1 MRRPL
6 ILVACALLI
15 GATIGFLLQKEQTY
29 LLISTKSISFEMTIW
44 MALII
49 YLLSVSFVIGIL
61 VLISW
66 ILGGSGFKSWL
77 ISRKKRKNLLDT
89 IKGLIYFSDYDW
101 KNSLTSLERSASN
114 SLMPSVNYIYAAK
127 AAAEI
132 DDYDRAYQSLA
143 LLKKSDPNA
152 STLVEKI
159 RSELLL
165 REERFQEA
173 IQISMD
179 LLTKLPK
186 DTGNIK
192 ILVDCYY
199 ITEDWTALQ
208 RLLPHIKKN
217 RALVD
222 SSFESLEL
230 ETYENLLKSF
240 RVESNLKVKDN
251 REKADDVWETMP
263 KHIQN
268 NPAIIASYFDLL
280 KQIDDTGKLSS
291 LMIKSIEK
299 SWNDELVRRLGS
311 LNSPSPEK
319 ILSVVEKWLIK
330 KPENVALLTCLGDIC
345 VGAKLL
351 GKGHDY
357 YSAAINI
364 EPSPS
369 LFFKLGNVLSA
380 IGDKTKSTDM
390 FKEGLEFSISE
401 R

>member
-1 MRRPL
+1 MRRVL
-6 ILVACALLI
+6 ILVACALLL

-29 LLISTKSISFEMTIW
+29 VLISTKSISFEMTTW
-44 MALII
+44 MAII
-49 YLLSVSFVIGIL
+49 VYLLSISFIISIL
-61 VLISW
+61 LLISW

-77 ISRKKRKNLLDT
+77 ITRKKRKNLLET
-89 IKGLIYFSDYDW
+89 TKGLIYFSDYDW
-101 KNSLTSLERSASN
+101 KNSLTSLEKSAPS

-143 LLKKSDPNA
+143 LLKKSDPT
-152 STLVEKI
+152 SSILVEKI

-173 IQISMD
+173 IQISTELM
-179 LLTKLPK
+179 TKLPK
-186 DTGNIK
+186 DTGNIR
-192 ILVDCYY
+192 ILIDCYY

-217 RALVD
+217 RVLVD

-240 RVESNLKVKDN
+240 RVEMDLKNKDN
-251 REKADDVWETMP
+251 REKADDVWEAMP

-268 NPAIIASYFDLL
+268 NPVMIASYFDLL

-299 SWNDELVRRLGS
+299 SWNDDLVRRLGS
-311 LNSPSPEK
+311 LNSSAPEK
-319 ILSVVEKWLIK
+319 IISVVEKWLIK

-357 YSAAINI
+357 YCAAINI

>member
-101 KNSLTSLERSASN
+101 KNSLTALERSASN

-152 STLVEKI
+152 STLVDKI

-311 LNSPSPEK
+311 LNSSSPEK

>member
-1 MRRPL
+1 MRRVL
-6 ILVACALLI
+6 ILVACALLL

-29 LLISTKSISFEMTIW
+29 VLISTKSISFEMTIW
-44 MALII
+44 MAII
-49 YLLSVSFVIGIL
+49 VYLLSISFIISIL
-61 VLISW
+61 LLISW

-77 ISRKKRKNLLDT
+77 ITRKKRKNLLET
-89 IKGLIYFSDYDW
+89 TKGLIYFSDYDW
-101 KNSLTSLERSASN
+101 KNSLTSLEKSASS

-132 DDYDRAYQSLA
+132 DDYDRAYQSLT
-143 LLKKSDPNA
+143 LLKKSDPT
-152 STLVEKI
+152 SSILVEKI

-173 IQISMD
+173 IQISTELMK
-179 LLTKLPK
+179 KLPK
-186 DTGNIK
+186 DTGNIR
-192 ILVDCYY
+192 ILIDCYY

-240 RVESNLKVKDN
+240 RVEMDLKNKDN
-251 REKADDVWETMP
+251 REKADDVWEAMP

-268 NPAIIASYFDLL
+268 NPVMIASYFDLL

-299 SWNDELVRRLGS
+299 SWNDDLVRRLGS
-311 LNSPSPEK
+311 LNSSAPEK
-319 ILSVVEKWLIK
+319 IISVVEKWLIK

-357 YSAAINI
+357 YCAAINI

-390 FKEGLEFSISE
+390 FKEGLEFSIPE

>member
-1 MRRPL
+1 MRRVL
-6 ILVACALLI
+6 ILVACALLL

-29 LLISTKSISFEMTIW
+29 VLISTRSISFEMTIW
-44 MALII
+44 MAII
-49 YLLSVSFVIGIL
+49 VYLLSISFIISIL
-61 VLISW
+61 LLISW

-77 ISRKKRKNLLDT
+77 ITRKKRKNLLET
-89 IKGLIYFSDYDW
+89 TKGLIYFSDYDW
-101 KNSLTSLERSASN
+101 KNSLTSLEKSASS

-132 DDYDRAYQSLA
+132 DDYDRAYQSLT
-143 LLKKSDPNA
+143 LLKKSDPT
-152 STLVEKI
+152 SSILVEKI
-159 RSELLL
+159 RSEILL

-173 IQISMD
+173 IQISTELM
-179 LLTKLPK
+179 TKLPK
-186 DTGNIK
+186 DTGNIR
-192 ILVDCYY
+192 ILIDCYY

-240 RVESNLKVKDN
+240 RVEMDLKNKDN
-251 REKADDVWETMP
+251 REKADDVWEAMP

-268 NPAIIASYFDLL
+268 NPVMIASYFDLL

-299 SWNDELVRRLGS
+299 SWNDDLVRRLGS
-311 LNSPSPEK
+311 LNSSAPEK
-319 ILSVVEKWLIK
+319 IISVVEKWLIK

-357 YSAAINI
+357 YCAAINI

>member
-1 MRRPL
+1 MRRVL
-6 ILVACALLI
+6 ILVACALLL

-29 LLISTKSISFEMTIW
+29 VLISTKSISFEMTIW
-44 MALII
+44 MAII
-49 YLLSVSFVIGIL
+49 VYLLSISFIISIL
-61 VLISW
+61 LLISW

-77 ISRKKRKNLLDT
+77 ITRKKRKNLLET
-89 IKGLIYFSDYDW
+89 TKGLIYFSDYDW
-101 KNSLTSLERSASN
+101 KNSLTSLEKSAPN

-132 DDYDRAYQSLA
+132 DDYDRAYQSLT
-143 LLKKSDPNA
+143 LLKKSDPT
-152 STLVEKI
+152 SSILVEKI

-173 IQISMD
+173 IQISTELM
-179 LLTKLPK
+179 TKLPK
-186 DTGNIK
+186 DTGNIR
-192 ILVDCYY
+192 ILIDCYY

-240 RVESNLKVKDN
+240 RVEMDLKNKDN
-251 REKADDVWETMP
+251 REKADDVWEAMP

-268 NPAIIASYFDLL
+268 NPVMIASYFDLL

-299 SWNDELVRRLGS
+299 SWNDDLVRRLGS
-311 LNSPSPEK
+311 LNSSAPEK
-319 ILSVVEKWLIK
+319 IISVVEKWLIK

-357 YSAAINI
+357 YCAAINI

>member
-101 KNSLTSLERSASN
+101 KNSLTSLERSAPN

-311 LNSPSPEK
+311 LNSSSPEK

-330 KPENVALLTCLGDIC
+330 KPENIALLTCLGDIC

>member
-1 MRRPL
+1 MRRVL
-6 ILVACALLI
+6 ILVACALLL

-29 LLISTKSISFEMTIW
+29 VLISTRSISFEMTIW
-44 MALII
+44 MAII
-49 YLLSVSFVIGIL
+49 VYLLSISFIISIL
-61 VLISW
+61 LLISW

-77 ISRKKRKNLLDT
+77 ITRKKRKNLLET
-89 IKGLIYFSDYDW
+89 TKGLIYFSDYDW
-101 KNSLTSLERSASN
+101 KNSLTSLEKSASS

-143 LLKKSDPNA
+143 LLKTSDPT
-152 STLVEKI
+152 SSILVEKI

-173 IQISMD
+173 IQISTELMI
-179 LLTKLPK
+179 KLPK
-186 DTGNIK
+186 DTGNIR
-192 ILVDCYY
+192 ILIDCYY

-240 RVESNLKVKDN
+240 RVEMDLKNKDN
-251 REKADDVWETMP
+251 REKADDVWEAMP

-268 NPAIIASYFDLL
+268 NPVMIASYFDLL

-299 SWNDELVRRLGS
+299 SWNDDLVRRLGS
-311 LNSPSPEK
+311 LNSSAPEK
-319 ILSVVEKWLIK
+319 IISVVEKWLIK

-357 YSAAINI
+357 YCAAINI

>member
-1 MRRPL
+1 MRRVL
-6 ILVACALLI
+6 ILVACALLL

-29 LLISTKSISFEMTIW
+29 VLISTKSISFEMTIW
-44 MALII
+44 MAII
-49 YLLSVSFVIGIL
+49 VYLLSISFIISIL
-61 VLISW
+61 LLISW

-77 ISRKKRKNLLDT
+77 ITRKKRKNLLET
-89 IKGLIYFSDYDW
+89 TKGLIYFSDYDW
-101 KNSLTSLERSASN
+101 KNSLTSLEKSASN

-132 DDYDRAYQSLA
+132 DDYDRAYQSLT
-143 LLKKSDPNA
+143 LLKKSDPT
-152 STLVEKI
+152 SSILVEKI

-173 IQISMD
+173 IQISTELMI
-179 LLTKLPK
+179 KLPK
-186 DTGNIK
+186 DTGNIR
-192 ILVDCYY
+192 ILIDCYY

-240 RVESNLKVKDN
+240 RVEMDLKNKDN
-251 REKADDVWETMP
+251 REKADDVWEAMP

-268 NPAIIASYFDLL
+268 NPVMIASYFDLL

-299 SWNDELVRRLGS
+299 SWNDDLVRRLGS
-311 LNSPSPEK
+311 LNSSAPEK

-364 EPSPS
+364 EPSSS

>member
-311 LNSPSPEK
+311 LNSSSPEK

-330 KPENVALLTCLGDIC
+330 KPENVALLTCLGDLC

>member
-311 LNSPSPEK
+311 LNSSSPEK

>member
-311 LNSPSPEK
+311 LNSSSPEK

-330 KPENVALLTCLGDIC
+330 KPENIALLTCLGDIC

-380 IGDKTKSTDM
+380 IGDKTKSSDM

>member
-1 MRRPL
+1 MRRVL
-6 ILVACALLI
+6 ILVACALLL

-29 LLISTKSISFEMTIW
+29 VLISTKSISFEMTIW
-44 MALII
+44 MAII
-49 YLLSVSFVIGIL
+49 VYLLSISFIISIL
-61 VLISW
+61 LLISW
-66 ILGGSGFKSWL
+66 MLGGSGFKSWL
-77 ISRKKRKNLLDT
+77 ITRKKRKNLLET
-89 IKGLIYFSDYDW
+89 TKGLIYFSDYDW
-101 KNSLTSLERSASN
+101 KNSLTSLERSASS

-143 LLKKSDPNA
+143 LLKKSDPT
-152 STLVEKI
+152 SSILVEKI

-173 IQISMD
+173 IEISTD
-179 LLTKLPK
+179 LMKKLPK
-186 DTGNIK
+186 DTGNIR
-192 ILVDCYY
+192 ILIDCYY

-222 SSFESLEL
+222 SSFESLER

-240 RVESNLKVKDN
+240 RVEMDLKNKDN
-251 REKADDVWETMP
+251 REKADDVWEAMP

-268 NPAIIASYFDLL
+268 NPVMIASYFDLL

-299 SWNDELVRRLGS
+299 SWNDDLVRRLGS
-311 LNSPSPEK
+311 LNSSAPEK

>member
-1 MRRPL
+1 MRRVL
-6 ILVACALLI
+6 ILVACALLL

-29 LLISTKSISFEMTIW
+29 VLISTKSISFEMTIW
-44 MALII
+44 IAII
-49 YLLSVSFVIGIL
+49 VYLLSISFIISIL
-61 VLISW
+61 LLISW

-77 ISRKKRKNLLDT
+77 ITRKKRKNLLET
-89 IKGLIYFSDYDW
+89 TKGLIYFSDYDW
-101 KNSLTSLERSASN
+101 KNSLTTLEKSAPS

-127 AAAEI
+127 SAAEI

-143 LLKKSDPNA
+143 LLKTSDPT
-152 STLVEKI
+152 SSILVEKI

-173 IQISMD
+173 IQISTD
-179 LLTKLPK
+179 LMTKLPK
-186 DTGNIK
+186 DSGNIR
-192 ILVDCYY
+192 ILIDCYY
-199 ITEDWTALQ
+199 ITEDWKALQ

-240 RVESNLKVKDN
+240 RMEMDLKNKDN
-251 REKADDVWETMP
+251 REKADDVWEAMP

-268 NPAIIASYFDLL
+268 NPVMIASYFDLL

-299 SWNDELVRRLGS
+299 SWNDDLVRRLGS
-311 LNSPSPEK
+311 LNSSAPEK

>member
-1 MRRPL
+1 MRRVL
-6 ILVACALLI
+6 ILVACALLL

-44 MALII
+44 IAII
-49 YLLSVSFVIGIL
+49 VYLLSISFIISIL
-61 VLISW
+61 LLISW

-77 ISRKKRKNLLDT
+77 ITRKKRKNLLET
-89 IKGLIYFSDYDW
+89 TKGLIYFSDYDW
-101 KNSLTSLERSASN
+101 KNSLTSLERSAPN

-173 IQISMD
+173 IQISTELM
-179 LLTKLPK
+179 TKLPK
-186 DTGNIK
+186 DTGNIR
-192 ILVDCYY
+192 ILIDCYY

-240 RVESNLKVKDN
+240 RVEMDLKNKDN
-251 REKADDVWETMP
+251 REKADDVWEAMP

-268 NPAIIASYFDLL
+268 NPVMIASYFDLL

-299 SWNDELVRRLGS
+299 SWNDDLVRRLGS
-311 LNSPSPEK
+311 LNSSAPEK
-319 ILSVVEKWLIK
+319 IISVVEKWLIK

-357 YSAAINI
+357 YCAAINI

>member
-1 MRRPL
+1 MRRVL
-6 ILVACALLI
+6 ILVACALLL

-29 LLISTKSISFEMTIW
+29 VLISTKSISFEMTIW
-44 MALII
+44 TAII
-49 YLLSVSFVIGIL
+49 VYLLSISFIISIL
-61 VLISW
+61 LLISW

-77 ISRKKRKNLLDT
+77 ITRKKRKNLLET
-89 IKGLIYFSDYDW
+89 TKGLIYFSDYDW
-101 KNSLTSLERSASN
+101 KNSLTSLEKSASS

-132 DDYDRAYQSLA
+132 DDYDRAYQSLT
-143 LLKKSDPNA
+143 LLKKSDPT
-152 STLVEKI
+152 SSILVEKI

-173 IQISMD
+173 IQISTD
-179 LLTKLPK
+179 LMTKLPK
-186 DTGNIK
+186 DSGNIR
-192 ILVDCYY
+192 ILIDCYY
-199 ITEDWTALQ
+199 ITEDWKALQ

-240 RVESNLKVKDN
+240 RVEMDLKNKDN
-251 REKADDVWETMP
+251 REKADDVWEAMP

-268 NPAIIASYFDLL
+268 NPVMIASYFDLL

-299 SWNDELVRRLGS
+299 SWNDDLVRRLGS
-311 LNSPSPEK
+311 LNSSAPEK
-319 ILSVVEKWLIK
+319 IISVVEKWLIK

>member
-1 MRRPL
+1 MRRVL
-6 ILVACALLI
+6 ILVACALLL

-29 LLISTKSISFEMTIW
+29 VLISTKSISFEMTIW
-44 MALII
+44 MAII
-49 YLLSVSFVIGIL
+49 VYLLSISFIISIL
-61 VLISW
+61 LLISW

-77 ISRKKRKNLLDT
+77 ITRKKRKNLLET
-89 IKGLIYFSDYDW
+89 TKGLIYFSDYDW
-101 KNSLTSLERSASN
+101 INSLTSLEKSASS

-132 DDYDRAYQSLA
+132 DDYDRAYQSLT
-143 LLKKSDPNA
+143 LLKKSDPT
-152 STLVEKI
+152 SSILVEKI

-173 IQISMD
+173 IQISTELM
-179 LLTKLPK
+179 TKLPK
-186 DTGNIK
+186 DTGNIR
-192 ILVDCYY
+192 ILIDCYY

-240 RVESNLKVKDN
+240 RVEMDLKNKDN
-251 REKADDVWETMP
+251 REKADDVWEVMP

-268 NPAIIASYFDLL
+268 NPVMIASYFDLL
-280 KQIDDTGKLSS
+280 EQIDDTGKLSS

-299 SWNDELVRRLGS
+299 SWNDDLVRRLGS
-311 LNSPSPEK
+311 MNSSAPEK
-319 ILSVVEKWLIK
+319 ILSVAEKWLIK

-357 YSAAINI
+357 YCAAINI

>member
-311 LNSPSPEK
+311 LNSSSPEK

-380 IGDKTKSTDM
+380 IGDKTKSSDM

>member
-1 MRRPL
+1 MRRVL
-6 ILVACALLI
+6 ILVACALLL

-29 LLISTKSISFEMTIW
+29 VLISTKSISFEMTIW
-44 MALII
+44 IAII
-49 YLLSVSFVIGIL
+49 VYLLSISFIISIL
-61 VLISW
+61 LLISW

-77 ISRKKRKNLLDT
+77 ITRKKRKNLLET
-89 IKGLIYFSDYDW
+89 TKGLIYFSDYDW
-101 KNSLTSLERSASN
+101 KNSLTTLEKSAPS

-127 AAAEI
+127 SAAEI

-143 LLKKSDPNA
+143 LLKTSDPT
-152 STLVEKI
+152 SSILVEKI

-173 IQISMD
+173 IQISTD
-179 LLTKLPK
+179 LMTKLPK
-186 DTGNIK
+186 DSGNIR
-192 ILVDCYY
+192 ILIDCYY
-199 ITEDWTALQ
+199 ITEDWKALQ

-240 RVESNLKVKDN
+240 RVEMDLKNKDN
-251 REKADDVWETMP
+251 REKADDVWEAMP

-268 NPAIIASYFDLL
+268 NPVMIASYFDLL

-299 SWNDELVRRLGS
+299 SWNDDLVRRLGS
-311 LNSPSPEK
+311 LNSSAPEK

>member
-1 MRRPL
+1 MRRVL
-6 ILVACALLI
+6 ILVACALLL

-29 LLISTKSISFEMTIW
+29 VLLSTKSISFEMTIW
-44 MALII
+44 MAII
-49 YLLSVSFVIGIL
+49 VYLLSISFIISIL
-61 VLISW
+61 LLISW

-77 ISRKKRKNLLDT
+77 ITRKKRKNLLET
-89 IKGLIYFSDYDW
+89 TKGLIYFSDYDW
-101 KNSLTSLERSASN
+101 KNSLTSLEKSASS

-132 DDYDRAYQSLA
+132 DDYDRAYQSLT
-143 LLKKSDPNA
+143 LLKKSDPT
-152 STLVEKI
+152 SSILVEKI

-173 IQISMD
+173 IQISTELM
-179 LLTKLPK
+179 TKLPK
-186 DTGNIK
+186 DTGNIR
-192 ILVDCYY
+192 ILIDCYY

-240 RVESNLKVKDN
+240 RVEMDLKNKDN
-251 REKADDVWETMP
+251 REKADDVWEAMP

-268 NPAIIASYFDLL
+268 NPVMIASYFDLL

-299 SWNDELVRRLGS
+299 SWNDDLVRRLGS
-311 LNSPSPEK
+311 LNSSAPEK
-319 ILSVVEKWLIK
+319 IISVVEKWLIK

-357 YSAAINI
+357 YCAAINI

>member
-1 MRRPL
+1 MRRVL
-6 ILVACALLI
+6 ILVACALLL

-29 LLISTKSISFEMTIW
+29 VLISTKSISFEMTFW
-44 MALII
+44 MAII
-49 YLLSVSFVIGIL
+49 VYLLSISFIISIL
-61 VLISW
+61 LLISW

-77 ISRKKRKNLLDT
+77 ITRKKRKNLLET
-89 IKGLIYFSDYDW
+89 TKGLIYFSDYDW
-101 KNSLTSLERSASN
+101 KNSLTSLEKSASS

-132 DDYDRAYQSLA
+132 DDYDRAYQSLT
-143 LLKKSDPNA
+143 LLKKSDPT
-152 STLVEKI
+152 SSILVEKI

-173 IQISMD
+173 IQISTELM
-179 LLTKLPK
+179 TKLPK
-186 DTGNIK
+186 DTGNIR
-192 ILVDCYY
+192 ILIDCYY

-240 RVESNLKVKDN
+240 RVEMDLKNKDN
-251 REKADDVWETMP
+251 REKADDVWEAMP

-268 NPAIIASYFDLL
+268 NPVMIASYFDLL

-299 SWNDELVRRLGS
+299 SWNDDLVRRLGS
-311 LNSPSPEK
+311 LNSSAPEK
-319 ILSVVEKWLIK
+319 IISVVEKWLIK

-357 YSAAINI
+357 YCAAINI